1 MTDLSWFALWL
12 GDVRQEF
19 ESRNAIKRL
28 GLESFT
34 PTEFKLVPR
43 NPRDPRSPK
52 KRKPYPMCIRYAFVG
67 FPDGATWGDC
77 LEFKPEHYGRV
88 IRGTRIVA
96 TPVGMTATK
105 PTQLTQ
111 DQVDRLA
118 ALSDSHV
125 PYKGA
130 VNPHRG
136 VLEVQ
141 VGQTA
146 KILSTALHGLYGRV
160 DATTEREAR
169 VVIEFLGS
177 MRPVWVPKGE
187 LEAA

>member
-1 MTDLSWFALWL
+1 MTYNWFCLWL
-12 GDVRQEF
+12 GEAKQEF
-19 ESRNAIKRL
+19 AARNAIKKL
-28 GLESFT
+28 DMESFS
-34 PTEFKLVPR
+34 PVEFKLVAR

-67 FPDGATWGDC
+67 FPDGAGWSDL
-77 LEFKPEHYGRV
+77 LEFKPERYARV
-88 IRGTRIVA
+88 IRGTQIIA
-96 TPVGMTATK
+96 TPVGMTPTK

-111 DQVDRLA
+111 PQVDSLA

-146 KILSTALHGLYGRV
+146 RILSTALHGLYGRV
-160 DATTEREAR
+160 DEVSEREAR
-169 VVIEFLGS
+169 LTIEFLGS
-177 MRPVWVPKGE
+177 LRPVWVPKGE